1 MKWPDFAAVAPLP
14 RGWVRSPGHCGAFS
28 WQRPCSVKTRVAS
41 AHKKDVVLY
50 LLELLSPCVITTQ
63 LSLTR
68 LSGMTSPGTFGIRRV
83 MDLMALQAATSLGG
97 ERELLSPHCVSQ
109 RGCPNS

>member
-14 RGWVRSPGHCGAFS
+14 RGWVRSSGHCGAFS

-41 AHKKDVVLY
+41 ALKKDVVLY
-50 LLELLSPCVITTQ
+50 LLELLSPLCNHNTAFFDKT
-63 LSLTR
+63 
-68 LSGMTSPGTFGIRRV
+68 GMTSPGTFGIRRV

-97 ERELLSPHCVSQ
+97 EMELLSPHCVSQ